1 MVGTH
6 KAEPTV
12 KEMKK
17 MMKEQMRPE
26 PAKTEA
32 AA

>member
-17 MMKEQMRPE
+17 MMKEQMQPQ
-26 PAKTEA
+26 PTA
-32 AA
+32 AAAD